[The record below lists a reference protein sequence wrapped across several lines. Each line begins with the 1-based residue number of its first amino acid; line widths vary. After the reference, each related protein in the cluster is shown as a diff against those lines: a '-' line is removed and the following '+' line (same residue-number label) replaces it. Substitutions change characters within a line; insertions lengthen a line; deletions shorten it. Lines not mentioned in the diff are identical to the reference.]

1 MNKQSNNDN
10 LKKSEDYYDLLSN
23 ITFIRGHEGRKV
35 EDVKFINN
43 HPEIFPS
50 IYSISKDGKVYCV
63 IDDQYLKWDYV
74 TKEPSVNLV
83 CKEKGDGGFVR
94 KRFLIKDL
102 VACSYIANAYDYLER
117 GYKVVN
123 IDGNP
128 NNCEYHNIIFIDP
141 NKEY

>member
-1 MNKQSNNDN
+1 MDVHKDES
-10 LKKSEDYYDLLSN
+10 YYDLN
-23 ITFIRGHEGRKV
+23 NNMTFVRGYTSHEV
-35 EDVKFINN
+35 DIVKRINY

-50 IYSISKDGKVYCV
+50 IYSVSKTGQIYC
-63 IDDQYLKWDYV
+63 IMDDQYLKWDFINKY
-74 TKEPSVNLV
+74 PSVNLL
-83 CKEKGDGGFVR
+83 CKKEEDDITFPK
-94 KRFLIKDL
+94 KRFYIKDL

-128 NNCEYHNIIFIDP
+128 KNCDYHNIIFIDP